1 MARKQV
7 ERNKF
12 DPKMFVVTYMEEHN
26 HHPLATTAEVKFYFL
41 IWRRVEGI
49 LQM

>member
-12 DPKMFVVTYMEEHN
+12 DPKMFVVTYTEEYN
-26 HHPLATTAEVKFYFL
+26 HHPY
-41 IWRRVEGI
+41 GHHS
-49 LQM
+49 